1 MERFRVARGSYPST
15 LDEFIPVFAEA
26 APNDVVNGASL
37 HSRLN
42 SVDSFLLYSVGA
54 NGRDDGARRNSTL
67 GSVVNSKRSTGFG
80 EKRGSNDAHVHGA
93 KSGFSRP
100 RNPLVDAELR
110 ESG

>member
-1 MERFRVARGSYPST
+1 LERFRVARGSYPST

-54 NGRDDGARRNSTL
+54 NGRDDG
-67 GSVVNSKRSTGFG
+67 GSAQFDTRI
-80 EKRGSNDAHVHGA
+80 RGQFKALDWVWG
-93 KSGFSRP
+93 KTWKQ
-100 RNPLVDAELR
+100 
-110 ESG
+110 